1 MFNIKIKKTSL
12 IVANKEPLASGASKI
27 YHVSFDFDEE
37 WDGLLKNVIFK
48 AGEISV
54 AVLLEG
60 NSCQIPWEVLSSE
73 NIGEKLW
80 IGVYGSDTE
89 GTKLPTIWNELE
101 VIQAGAELCGSGS
114 EPTPTAVSLIY
125 DVAKNAEKT
134 AKDAIDEAS
143 KTGLYSDMA
152 EKSKEAAEAAAA
164 EAQKALGEAEVYVS
178 QTSSLT
184 AEAGSHAAE
193 AERQKDEARSAV
205 NEAMDFARF
214 TDEKAASAAES
225 AEIAK
230 ANTADIKKQCAN
242 ALRGKL
248 SGAIVRADDVSPI
261 EHELDI
267 KLTGET
273 VGGTTVKRFGK
284 NLFENDVEKLEQITY
299 YSEQNGAEITVWGYM
314 LNLPAGTYS
323 AQSVIKPGVADHSRF
338 IYIRKILVD
347 GSAGNVMYLT
357 TGLSATNTK
366 RTFKILEGEKAFIY
380 DATTAGQSQTSG
392 MNIATKNFSQENVQ
406 IELGGAA
413 TDFEPYQSIEAVA
426 DEDGNVTGLMS
437 LAPSMTLITD
447 NESAVIECTYNRDTN
462 KVIEELTN
470 AIISLGGNI

>member
-37 WDGLLKNVIFK
+37 WDELLKNVIFK
-48 AGEISV
+48 AGETSV

-152 EKSKEAAEAAAA
+152 EKSKEAAEAAAK
-164 EAQKALGEAEVYVS
+164 EAKSTLASARVEVR
-178 QTSSLT
+178 L
-184 AEAGSHAAE
+184 AWDE
-193 AERQKDEARSAV
+193 AERAKEQA
-205 NEAMDFARF
+205 NL
-214 TDEKAASAAES
+214 AAES

-230 ANTADIKKQCAN
+230 SNTADIKKQCAN

-248 SGAIVRADDVSPI
+248 SGAIVRVDDVSPI

-267 KLTGET
+267 KLTGEN
-273 VGGTTVKRFGK
+273 VGGTKVIRLGK
-284 NLFENDVEKLEQITY
+284 NFANLAGLPETKKYKAVTNTTSGYRIDDDGNIIITTSSTDKSGYTYVGTNIKLSELCPEARVEMTMRLRAIDS
-299 YSEQNGAEITVWGYM
+299 YSEGA
-314 LNLPAGTYS
+314 S
-323 AQSVIKPGVADHSRF
+323 K
-338 IYIRKILVD
+338 
-347 GSAGNVMYLT
+347 GNVVIYLPQAGVSWAFSET
-357 TGLSATNTK
+357 AKAITITQNMLDSNVVIYASPTLNAV
-366 RTFKILEGEKAFIY
+366 RTI
-380 DATTAGQSQTSG
+380 S
-392 MNIATKNFSQENVQ
+392 NFQ
-406 IELGGAA
+406 IELGENA
-413 TDFEPYQSIEAVA
+413 TEYEPYIEPAEAVA
-426 DEDGNVTGLMS
+426 DAEGNVSGLMS

-447 NESAVIECTYNRDTN
+447 NESAVIECAYNRDTN